1 MAGPPALISATGA
14 TAPWGMAGMVLQSTG
29 AEVPGAGATGL
40 GLVAGLS
47 QM

>member
-1 MAGPPALISATGA
+1 MAGPPALMSATGA
-14 TAPWGMAGMVLQSTG
+14 TAPWGIAGMVLQSTG
-29 AEVPGAGATGL
+29 AALSGVGATGL